1 MYKQLLIEYS
11 SPNNDC
17 DPITL
22 CYNLFDTP
30 PARRWIAKV
39 QECLNNNYVIDEP
52 TRFYGFD
59 DYQTEKNRAITS
71 INNCIDTINNYQPNF
86 ITKRVTDTIDQDT
99 LNYLHHIFEVYHG
112 LLDQPHDFYIG
123 APDNVQKALSQLNIE
138 VHRCESFVGESGR
151 KIMPRHIV
159 TWFQMNRNSEL
170 QLEDYN
176 YFTDNYEFGTVYI
189 LYVEIGKT
197 LEDLATDNDQYIGED
212 AYKPF
217 RHYTGDFVVRFF
229 GTTPETYN
237 SNRIKLRTYYDN
249 NKEFFDSRRLPLAHP
264 YNRPG
269 NIPVAKLATF
279 NFNMEDLRKRQM
291 VTKVTLI

>member
-1 MYKQLLIEYS
+1 MYKQIHIEYN
-11 SPNNDC
+11 SPTKDLE
-17 DPITL
+17 PITL
-22 CYNLFDTP
+22 KYNLLDTP
-30 PARRWIAKV
+30 PALRWVDKV
-39 QECLNNNYVIDEP
+39 EECLSKNYVIDEP

-59 DYQTEKNRAITS
+59 DYNTEKNRAITS
-71 INNCIDTINNYQPNF
+71 INECIKTINNYQPNF
-86 ITKRVTDTIDQDT
+86 ITRHVTDDVDQDT

-138 VHRCESFVGESGR
+138 VHRCESFVGGSGR

-170 QLEDYN
+170 QPDDYV
-176 YFTDNYEFGTVYI
+176 YFTDYYEFGTIYI

-229 GTTPETYN
+229 GTTPETYKQ
-237 SNRIKLRTYYDN
+237 NRIKMKNYYDKN
-249 NKEFFDSRRLPLAHP
+249 REFFDSKGLPLTHP

-269 NIPVAKLATF
+269 NIPVAKLATM